1 MSKIKTIK
9 INNFKFFTNNIPL
22 ELEGKHLLLFG
33 ENGSGKSSIYW
44 ALYNIFQAAIK
55 DTITDFQKYFKHPD
69 NSEESLINIYA
80 EPNIT
85 NGVEDYNSFI
95 EVETT
100 DNKTYRV
107 SQLDTAI
114 NGDTEAIEVT
124 MASDFLNYKVLY
136 KFQDFWNGEQI
147 DLADI
152 FVGYILPYIKFT
164 SFEIRDKQLSNAY
177 EMWQEIRKGPGTTTN
192 SKGKIIQVYK
202 HSEEYR
208 SFQRFSG
215 HFENE
220 MRSLIDF
227 INANAPEILNEL
239 GYSIDF
245 HLEYEPHTHHKKDVK
260 YECAPF
266 KIVLKITSYLGKT
279 ISIHRPQS
287 FLNEA
292 KFTAIAIAIRL
303 AVLKKRINTETS
315 VLKFI
320 VFDDIMISLDM
331 NNRDKL
337 IEYLLSDKNIFT
349 KNYQLLFLTHDKN
362 LYDFLYFKIK
372 KLDSLDNWKRKG
384 MFIGKDEEKEYPII
398 IDSEIEFIDKAK
410 KHFEANDYVA
420 ASIYIRKELEKIVRE
435 RLPDERK
442 YESDGK
448 FLSLQN
454 LWDKMNER
462 YNAVNKPIP
471 EEINSLF
478 KESKLF
484 VLNPQA
490 HYQNYSFPIYKIE
503 LEKAFKLIDKLNLV
517 SIPERK
523 ILLAK
528 GMELEF
534 KHPTLNY
541 TFKFKLLSDFCKDS
555 LNTNSKSIYPKC
567 KVIHWQFEDKD
578 FFDTQSQ
585 QVLSK
590 DKIDKIQKRED
601 KLDKVIA
608 NIKECFPLTDNE
620 IIYENTKINNI
631 WKLKDIIDW
640 DI

>member
-9 INNFKFFTNNIPL
+9 INNFKFFTNDIPL

-44 ALYNIFQAAIK
+44 ALYTLFQAAIK
-55 DTITDFQKYFKHPD
+55 DKVDNFQKYFKHPND
-69 NSEESLINIYA
+69 SEESLINIYA

-85 NGVEDYNSFI
+85 NGVEDYKSFI

-107 SQLDTAI
+107 SQLDIAI
-114 NGDTEAIEVT
+114 NGDTEAIEIT

-136 KFQDFWNGEQI
+136 KFQAFWNVEQI

-152 FVGYILPYIKFT
+152 FAGYILPYIKFT
-164 SFEIRDKQLSNAY
+164 SFEIRGKQLSNAY
-177 EMWQEIRKGPGTTTN
+177 EMWQEITKGPGTTTN

-227 INANAPEILNEL
+227 INVNAPEILKEL
-239 GYSIDF
+239 SYNIGF
-245 HLEYEPHTHHKKDVK
+245 HLEYEPHAHHKKRVQYK
-260 YECAPF
+260 YATF

-372 KLDSLDNWKRKG
+372 KLDSLDNWKRKEI
-384 MFIGKDEEKEYPII
+384 FIGKDEEKEYPII

-410 KHFEANDYVA
+410 KYFEANDYVA
-420 ASIYIRKELEKIVRE
+420 ASIYIRKELEKIVGE
-435 RLPDERK
+435 RLPDELK
-442 YESDGK
+442 YKSDGN
-448 FLSLQN
+448 FLSLQT
-454 LWDKMNER
+454 LWDRMNER
-462 YNAVNKPIP
+462 YNAINNPIP
-471 EEINSLF
+471 KTIISLF
-478 KESKLF
+478 EESKLF

-503 LEKAFKLIDKLNLV
+503 LEKAFELIDELNAV

-534 KHPTLNY
+534 KHPEINY
-541 TFKFKLLSDFCKDS
+541 SFKFELLTDFYKDS
-555 LNTNSKSIYPKC
+555 LDTNSKPIYPKC
-567 KVIHWQFEDKD
+567 KVIHWQFESKD
-578 FFDTQSQ
+578 FFDIQSQ
-585 QVLSK
+585 QVFSQ
-590 DKIDKIQKRED
+590 DKIDKIQHRED

-608 NIKECFPLTDNE
+608 NIKKCFPLTDNE

>member
-44 ALYNIFQAAIK
+44 ALYTLFQAAIK

-85 NGVEDYNSFI
+85 NGIEDYKSFI

-164 SFEIRDKQLSNAY
+164 SSEIRDRQLSNAY
-177 EMWQEIRKGPGTTTN
+177 EMWQEITKGPGTTTN

-227 INANAPEILNEL
+227 INVNAPEILKEL
-239 GYSIDF
+239 GYNIDF
-245 HLEYEPHTHHKKDVK
+245 HLEYESHTHHKKDVK
-260 YECAPF
+260 YECALF

-337 IEYLLSDKNIFT
+337 IEYLLSAKSDFT

-372 KLDSLDNWKRKG
+372 KLDNLDNWKRKE

-410 KHFEANDYVA
+410 KHFQANDYVA

-454 LWDKMNER
+454 LWKKMKER
-462 YNAVNKPIP
+462 YKDINEPIS

-503 LEKAFKLIDKLNLV
+503 LEKAFKLIDKLSAV

-534 KHPTLNY
+534 KHPTLDY
-541 TFKFKLLSDFCKDS
+541 TFKFKLLNDFYKDS
-555 LNTNSKSIYPKC
+555 LDSNSILIYPKC
-567 KVIHWQFEDKD
+567 KVMHWQFESKD
-578 FFDTQSQ
+578 FFDIKSQ
-585 QVLSK
+585 QVFSQ
-590 DKIDKIQKRED
+590 DKIDKIQHRED

-608 NIKECFPLTDNE
+608 NIKKCFSLTDNE
-620 IIYENTKINNI
+620 IIYENTKINGI
-631 WKLKDIIDW
+631 WKLKDIID
-640 DI
+640 

>member
-44 ALYNIFQAAIK
+44 ALYTLFQAAIK

-372 KLDSLDNWKRKG
+372 KLDSLDNWKRKE
-384 MFIGKDEEKEYPII
+384 MFIGKDKEKEYPII

-541 TFKFKLLSDFCKDS
+541 TFKFKLLTDFCKDS

-585 QVLSK
+585 QVLSQ

-608 NIKECFPLTDNE
+608 NIKKCFPLTDNE

>member
-44 ALYNIFQAAIK
+44 ALYTLFQAAIK
-55 DTITDFQKYFKHPD
+55 DKVNDFQKYFMHSN

-80 EPNIT
+80 EPNFV
-85 NGVEDYNSFI
+85 NGVEDYKSFI

-164 SFEIRDKQLSNAY
+164 SSEIRDRQLSNAY
-177 EMWQEIRKGPGTTTN
+177 EMWQEITKGPGTTTN

-208 SFQRFSG
+208 SFQRFSE

-227 INANAPEILNEL
+227 INANAPEILKEL
-239 GYSIDF
+239 GYNIDF
-245 HLEYEPHTHHKKDVK
+245 HLQYEPHTHHKKDVQ
-260 YECAPF
+260 YEYAPF

-303 AVLKKRINTETS
+303 AVLEKRINTETS

-337 IEYLLSDKNIFT
+337 IEYLLSAKSDFT

-372 KLDSLDNWKRKG
+372 KLDSLDNWKRKE

-410 KHFEANDYVA
+410 KHFEANDFVA
-420 ASIYIRKELEKIVRE
+420 ASIYIRKELEKIVGE
-435 RLPDERK
+435 RLPDELK
-442 YESDGK
+442 YKSDGN
-448 FLSLQN
+448 FLSLQT
-454 LWDKMNER
+454 LWDRMNER
-462 YNAVNKPIP
+462 YNAINNPIP
-471 EEINSLF
+471 KTIISLF
-478 KESKLF
+478 EESKLF

-490 HYQNYSFPIYKIE
+490 HYQIYSFPIYKIE
-503 LEKAFKLIDKLNLV
+503 LKKAFKLIDELNAV

-534 KHPTLNY
+534 KHPEINY
-541 TFKFKLLSDFCKDS
+541 SFKFKLLTDFYKDS
-555 LNTNSKSIYPKC
+555 LDTNSKPIYPKC
-567 KVIHWQFEDKD
+567 KVIHWQFESKD
-578 FFDTQSQ
+578 FFDIQSQ
-585 QVLSK
+585 QVFSQ
-590 DKIDKIQKRED
+590 DKIDKIQHRED

-608 NIKECFPLTDNE
+608 NIKKCFPLTDNE

-640 DI
+640 HI

>member
-1 MSKIKTIK
+1 
-9 INNFKFFTNNIPL
+9 
-22 ELEGKHLLLFG
+22 
-33 ENGSGKSSIYW
+33 
-44 ALYNIFQAAIK
+44 
-55 DTITDFQKYFKHPD
+55 
-69 NSEESLINIYA
+69 
-80 EPNIT
+80 
-85 NGVEDYNSFI
+85 
-95 EVETT
+95 
-100 DNKTYRV
+100 
-107 SQLDTAI
+107 
-114 NGDTEAIEVT
+114 

-164 SFEIRDKQLSNAY
+164 SSEIRDRQLSNAY
-177 EMWQEIRKGPGTTTN
+177 EMWQEITKGPGTTAN

-208 SFQRFSG
+208 SFQRFSE

-227 INANAPEILNEL
+227 INANAPEILKEL
-239 GYSIDF
+239 GYNIDF
-245 HLEYEPHTHHKKDVK
+245 HLEYEPHTHHKKDVQ
-260 YECAPF
+260 YEYAPF

-372 KLDSLDNWKRKG
+372 KLDSLDNWKRKEI
-384 MFIGKDEEKEYPII
+384 FIGKDEEKEYPII

-410 KHFEANDYVA
+410 KYFEANDYVA
-420 ASIYIRKELEKIVRE
+420 ASIYIRKELEKIVGE
-435 RLPDERK
+435 RLPDELK
-442 YESDGK
+442 YKSDGN
-448 FLSLQN
+448 FLSLQT
-454 LWDKMNER
+454 LWDRMNER
-462 YNAVNKPIP
+462 YNAINNPIP
-471 EEINSLF
+471 KTIISLF
-478 KESKLF
+478 EESKLF

-503 LEKAFKLIDKLNLV
+503 LEKAFELIDELNAV

-534 KHPTLNY
+534 KHPEINY
-541 TFKFKLLSDFCKDS
+541 SFKFELLTDFYKDS
-555 LNTNSKSIYPKC
+555 LDTNSKPIYPKC
-567 KVIHWQFEDKD
+567 KVIHWQFESKD
-578 FFDTQSQ
+578 FFDIQSQ
-585 QVLSK
+585 QVLSQ
-590 DKIDKIQKRED
+590 DKIDKIQHRED

-608 NIKECFPLTDNE
+608 NIEKCFSFKDNE
-620 IIYENTKINNI
+620 IIYENTKINDI
-631 WKLKDIIDW
+631 WKLKDIID
-640 DI
+640 

>member
-9 INNFKFFTNNIPL
+9 INNFKFFTNDIPL

-44 ALYNIFQAAIK
+44 ALYTLFQAAIK
-55 DTITDFQKYFKHPD
+55 DKVDDFQKYFKHPND
-69 NSEESLINIYA
+69 SEESLINIYA
-80 EPNIT
+80 EANI
-85 NGVEDYNSFI
+85 VDDVKDYKSFI

-147 DLADI
+147 DFADI
-152 FVGYILPYIKFT
+152 FAGYILPYIKFT
-164 SFEIRDKQLSNAY
+164 SFEIRGKQLSNAY
-177 EMWQEIRKGPGTTTN
+177 EMWQEITKGPGTTTN

-208 SFQRFSG
+208 SFQRFSE

-227 INANAPEILNEL
+227 INANAPEILKEL
-239 GYSIDF
+239 GYNIDF
-245 HLEYEPHTHHKKDVK
+245 HLEYEPHTHHKKDVQ
-260 YECAPF
+260 YEYAPF

-337 IEYLLSDKNIFT
+337 IEYLLSAKSDFT

-372 KLDSLDNWKRKG
+372 KLDSLDNWKRKEI
-384 MFIGKDEEKEYPII
+384 FIGKDEEKEYPII

-420 ASIYIRKELEKIVRE
+420 ASIYIRKELEKIVGE
-435 RLPDERK
+435 RLPDELK
-442 YESDGK
+442 YKSDGN
-448 FLSLQN
+448 FLSLQT
-454 LWDKMNER
+454 LWDRMNER
-462 YNAVNKPIP
+462 YNAINNPIP
-471 EEINSLF
+471 KAIISLF
-478 KESKLF
+478 EESKLF

-503 LEKAFKLIDKLNLV
+503 LEKAFELIDKLNAV
-517 SIPERK
+517 SILERK

-534 KHPTLNY
+534 KHPEINY
-541 TFKFKLLSDFCKDS
+541 SFKFELLTDFSKDS
-555 LNTNSKSIYPKC
+555 LDTNSKPIYPKC
-567 KVIHWQFEDKD
+567 KVIHWQFESKD
-578 FFDTQSQ
+578 FFDIQSQ
-585 QVLSK
+585 QVFSQ
-590 DKIDKIQKRED
+590 DKIDKIQHRED

-608 NIKECFPLTDNE
+608 NIKKCFPLTDNE

>member
-44 ALYNIFQAAIK
+44 ALYTLFQAAIK
-55 DTITDFQKYFKHPD
+55 DKVNDFQKYFMHSN

-80 EPNIT
+80 EPNFV
-85 NGVEDYNSFI
+85 NGVEDYKSFI

-164 SFEIRDKQLSNAY
+164 SSEIRDRQLSNAY
-177 EMWQEIRKGPGTTTN
+177 EMWQEITKGPGTTTN

-208 SFQRFSG
+208 SFQRFSE

-227 INANAPEILNEL
+227 INANAPEILKEL
-239 GYSIDF
+239 GYNIDF
-245 HLEYEPHTHHKKDVK
+245 HLQYEPHTHHKKDVQ
-260 YECAPF
+260 YEYAPF

-303 AVLKKRINTETS
+303 AVLEKRINTETS

-337 IEYLLSDKNIFT
+337 IEYLLSAKSDFT

-362 LYDFLYFKIK
+362 LYDFLCFKIK
-372 KLDSLDNWKRKG
+372 KLDNLNNWKCKE
-384 MFIGKDEEKEYPII
+384 MFIGKDKDKEYPII

-410 KHFEANDYVA
+410 KHFEANDFVA
-420 ASIYIRKELEKIVRE
+420 ASIYIRKELEKIVGE
-435 RLPDERK
+435 RLPDELK
-442 YESDGK
+442 YKSDGN
-448 FLSLQN
+448 FLSLQT
-454 LWDKMNER
+454 LWDRMNER
-462 YNAVNKPIP
+462 YNAINNPIP
-471 EEINSLF
+471 KTIISLF
-478 KESKLF
+478 EESKLF

-490 HYQNYSFPIYKIE
+490 HYQSYSFPIYKIE
-503 LEKAFKLIDKLNLV
+503 LKKAFKLIDELNAV

-534 KHPTLNY
+534 KHPEINY
-541 TFKFKLLSDFCKDS
+541 SFKFELLTDFYKDS
-555 LNTNSKSIYPKC
+555 LDTNSKPIYPKC
-567 KVIHWQFEDKD
+567 KIIHWQFESKD
-578 FFDTQSQ
+578 FFDIQSQ
-585 QVLSK
+585 QVFSQ
-590 DKIDKIQKRED
+590 DKIDKIQHRED

-608 NIKECFPLTDNE
+608 NIKKCFPLTDNE

>member
-1 MSKIKTIK
+1 MNKIKTIK
-9 INNFKFFTNNIPL
+9 INNFKFFTNDIPL

-44 ALYNIFQAAIK
+44 ALYTLFQAAIK
-55 DTITDFQKYFKHPD
+55 DNVDDFQKYFKHPND
-69 NSEESLINIYA
+69 SEESLINIYA
-80 EPNIT
+80 EANIV
-85 NGVEDYNSFI
+85 NDVKNYNSFI

-100 DNKTYRV
+100 DNKTYKV
-107 SQLDTAI
+107 SLLDTEI
-114 NGDTEAIEVT
+114 NNDTEAIEVT
-124 MASDFLNYKVLY
+124 MASDFMNYKVLY

-147 DLADI
+147 DLAKI
-152 FVGYILPYIKFT
+152 FIGYILPYIKFT
-164 SFEIRDKQLSNAY
+164 SFEIRGKQLSNAY
-177 EMWQEIRKGPGTTTN
+177 EMWQEIERGPGTTTN
-192 SKGKIIQVYK
+192 SKGKTIQVYR
-202 HSEEYR
+202 HSEEYK
-208 SFQRFSG
+208 SFQRFSE
-215 HFENE
+215 HFENR
-220 MRSLIDF
+220 MRDLIDF
-227 INANAPEILNEL
+227 ININAPQILKDL
-239 GYSIDF
+239 GYDIDF
-245 HLEYEPHTHHKKDVK
+245 SLEYKAHTHNKKDIR
-260 YECAPF
+260 YEYTPF
-266 KIVLKITSYLGKT
+266 KIILKISSYLGKT

-337 IEYLLSDKNIFT
+337 IEYLLSAKSDFT

-372 KLDSLDNWKRKG
+372 KLDSLDNWKRKE
-384 MFIGKDEEKEYPII
+384 MFIGKDKEKEYPII

-410 KHFEANDYVA
+410 KHFQANDFVA
-420 ASIYIRKELEKIVRE
+420 ASIYIRKELEKIVGE
-435 RLPDERK
+435 RLPDELK
-442 YESDGK
+442 YKSDGN
-448 FLSLQN
+448 FLSLQT
-454 LWDKMNER
+454 LWDRMNER
-462 YNAVNKPIP
+462 YNDINNPIP

-503 LEKAFKLIDKLNLV
+503 LEKAFKLIDELNTL

-541 TFKFKLLSDFCKDS
+541 TFKFKLLSDFYKDS
-555 LNTNSKSIYPKC
+555 LDTNSKSIYPKC
-567 KVIHWQFEDKD
+567 KVMYWQFEGKD
-578 FFDTQSQ
+578 FSDIQTR
-585 QVLSK
+585 QVLSQ
-590 DKIDKIQKRED
+590 DEIDKIQHRED

-608 NIKECFPLTDNE
+608 NIKKCFSLTDNQ
-620 IIYENTKINNI
+620 IIYENTKINDI
-631 WKLKDIIDW
+631 WKLKDIID
-640 DI
+640 

>member
-9 INNFKFFTNNIPL
+9 INNFKFFTNDIPL

-44 ALYNIFQAAIK
+44 ALYTLFQAAIK
-55 DTITDFQKYFKHPD
+55 DKVDDFQKYFKHPND
-69 NSEESLINIYA
+69 SEESLINIYA
-80 EPNIT
+80 EANI
-85 NGVEDYNSFI
+85 VDDVKDYKSFI

-152 FVGYILPYIKFT
+152 FAGYILPYIKFT
-164 SFEIRDKQLSNAY
+164 SFEIRGKQLSNAY
-177 EMWQEIRKGPGTTTN
+177 EMWQEITKGPGTTTN

-208 SFQRFSG
+208 SFQRFSE

-227 INANAPEILNEL
+227 INANAPEILKEL
-239 GYSIDF
+239 GYNIDF
-245 HLEYEPHTHHKKDVK
+245 HLEYEPHTHHKKDVQ
-260 YECAPF
+260 YEHALF

-372 KLDSLDNWKRKG
+372 KLDSLDNWKRKEI
-384 MFIGKDEEKEYPII
+384 FIGKDEEKEYPII

-420 ASIYIRKELEKIVRE
+420 ASIYIRKELEKIVGE
-435 RLPDERK
+435 RLPDELK
-442 YESDGK
+442 YKSDGN
-448 FLSLQN
+448 FLSLQT
-454 LWDKMNER
+454 LWDRMNER
-462 YNAVNKPIP
+462 YNAINNPIP
-471 EEINSLF
+471 KAIISLF
-478 KESKLF
+478 EESKLF

-503 LEKAFKLIDKLNLV
+503 LEKAFELIDKLNAV
-517 SIPERK
+517 SILERK

-534 KHPTLNY
+534 KHPEINY
-541 TFKFKLLSDFCKDS
+541 SFKFELLTDFYKDS
-555 LNTNSKSIYPKC
+555 LDTNSKPIYPKC
-567 KVIHWQFEDKD
+567 KVIHWQFESKD
-578 FFDTQSQ
+578 FFDIQSQ
-585 QVLSK
+585 QVFSQ
-590 DKIDKIQKRED
+590 DKIDKIQHRED

-608 NIKECFPLTDNE
+608 NIKKCFPLTDNE

>member
-44 ALYNIFQAAIK
+44 ALYTLFQAAIK
-55 DTITDFQKYFKHPD
+55 NKVDDFQKYFKHPND
-69 NSEESLINIYA
+69 SEESLINIYA

-85 NGVEDYNSFI
+85 NRVEDYKSFI

-164 SFEIRDKQLSNAY
+164 SSEIRDRQLSNAY
-177 EMWQEIRKGPGTTTN
+177 EMWQEITKGPGTTTN
-192 SKGKIIQVYK
+192 FKGKTIQVYK
-202 HSEEYR
+202 NSDENKNFE
-208 SFQRFSG
+208 RFSN
-215 HFENE
+215 HFEHE
-220 MRSLIDF
+220 MKSLIDF
-227 INANAPEILNEL
+227 INISAPQILKKL
-239 GYSIDF
+239 GYNIDF
-245 HLEYEPHTHHKKDVK
+245 HLEYEPHTPHKKDVQYK
-260 YECAPF
+260 HALF

-303 AVLKKRINTETS
+303 AVLEKRINTETS

-337 IEYLLSDKNIFT
+337 IEYLLSAKSDFT

-372 KLDSLDNWKRKG
+372 KLDSLDNWKRKE

-410 KHFEANDYVA
+410 KHFQANDYVA
-420 ASIYIRKELEKIVRE
+420 ASIYIRKELEKIVGE
-435 RLPDERK
+435 RLPDELK
-442 YESDGK
+442 YKSDGN
-448 FLSLQN
+448 FLSLQT
-454 LWDKMNER
+454 LWDRMNER

-471 EEINSLF
+471 KEIYSLF
-478 KESKLF
+478 EESKLF

-503 LEKAFKLIDKLNLV
+503 LEKAFKLIDKLNTL

-534 KHPTLNY
+534 KHPTLDY
-541 TFKFKLLSDFCKDS
+541 TFKFKLLNDFYKDS
-555 LNTNSKSIYPKC
+555 LDSNSILIYPKC
-567 KVIHWQFEDKD
+567 KVMHWQFESKD
-578 FFDTQSQ
+578 FFDIQSQ
-585 QVLSK
+585 QVLSQ
-590 DKIDKIQKRED
+590 DKIDKIQHRED

-608 NIKECFPLTDNE
+608 NIEKCFSFKDNE
-620 IIYENTKINNI
+620 IIYENTKINDI
-631 WKLKDIIDW
+631 WKLKDIID
-640 DI
+640 